1 MQVYFYNVTKKR
13 NSTYIPTQYTMKE
26 VILKHDVSIINPVLA
41 VQENYDNYV
50 NFNYFYIPKFKR
62 YYYITNVDFSN
73 NIAYI
78 SGVVDVL
85 ASYRVDILNSTQ
97 YIIRSQSYWN
107 GNILDSLYPTDSKPT
122 YKRTVISSP
131 FLTADFMDK
140 GTFIVGMVDKNAN
153 FGALNYKRLDHAR
166 MKNLISYLVSKTDS
180 LQAIE
185 KSVVNPLQYIKSLK
199 WFPLN
204 LDTYDSGE
212 VEKVSKFNLLHET
225 ELSITIPKHP
235 QSNRGDYLNL
245 SPYSEVYINLTP
257 FGTVVLDSHYFVK
270 SNIANLKIKVDLVT
284 GIAILEVFNEQGIC
298 ANTTQAMLACDIPL
312 SQVTKDYVGLLSSGV
327 GLVSSLATGNIGG
340 MIGGIM
346 NGINSMIPK
355 VSGGTSGG
363 GLVHTKLDNSINGK
377 FEMLAD
383 ENIEQNGRPCMQKA
397 VLKNLTGFC
406 QVQNGDIAI
415 TGTQTERA
423 EVKALLESGVYLE

>member
-41 VQENYDNYV
+41 VQENYDSYV

-78 SGVVDVL
+78 SGTVDVL

-122 YKRTVISSP
+122 YKTVDFTSP
-131 FLTADFMDK
+131 FMTSAYKEQGSYIIGKVEK
-140 GTFIVGMVDKNAN
+140 GAN
-153 FGALNYKRLDHAR
+153 FGALKYSVLNHAS
-166 MKNLISYLVSKTDS
+166 MVSLIDSLISKTDGFDEIS
-180 LQAIE
+180 
-185 KSVVNPLQYIKSLK
+185 KSIVNPLQYIKSCK
-199 WFPLN
+199 YFPIPHVSLFKEF
-204 LDTYDSGE
+204 SGNDY
-212 VEKVSKFNLLHET
+212 VWKYSMN
-225 ELSITIPKHP
+225 ITLPKHP
-235 QSNRGDYLNL
+235 QSARGEYLNY
-245 SPYSEVYINLTP
+245 SPYTELYLNISP
-257 FGTVVLDSHYFVK
+257 FGTIVIDTHYVAK
-270 SNIANLKIKVDLVT
+270 SNIVQCVIYVDLI
-284 GIAILEVFNEQGIC
+284 GGNAKIELYNEQGIC
-298 ANTTQAMLACDIPL
+298 FDMKETMLACDIPL
-312 SQVTKDYVGLLSSGV
+312 SQVTKDYM
-327 GLVSSLATGNIGG
+327 GLVSAGTGFIGSLLSGNIGG
-340 MIGGIM
+340 AISGIS

-355 VSGGTSGG
+355 VSSSTSGG
-363 GLVHTKLDNSINGK
+363 SLAHLHGNKNLVGK

-397 VLKNLTGFC
+397 ILKNLTGFC
-406 QVQNGDIAI
+406 QVQNGDNAI
-415 TGTQTERA
+415 SGTQTERA
-423 EVKALLESGVYLE
+423 EVKALLESGIYIE

>member
-41 VQENYDNYV
+41 LQENYDGYV
-50 NFNYFYIPKFKR
+50 DFNYFYIPKFKR

-78 SGVVDVL
+78 SGSVDVL

-107 GNILDSLYPTDSKPT
+107 GNILDSLYPTDSKPM
-122 YKRTVISSP
+122 YKTVDFTSP
-131 FLTADFMDK
+131 FMTSAYKEQGSYIIGKVEK
-140 GTFIVGMVDKNAN
+140 GAN
-153 FGALNYKRLDHAR
+153 FGALKYSVLNHAS
-166 MKNLISYLVSKTDS
+166 MVSLIDSLISKTDGFDEIS
-180 LQAIE
+180 
-185 KSVVNPLQYIKSLK
+185 KSIVNPLQYIKSCK
-199 WFPLN
+199 YFPIPHVSLFKEF
-204 LDTYDSGE
+204 SGNDY
-212 VEKVSKFNLLHET
+212 VWKYSMN
-225 ELSITIPKHP
+225 ITLPKHP
-235 QSNRGDYLNL
+235 QSARGEYLNY
-245 SPYSEVYINLTP
+245 SPYTELYLNISP
-257 FGTVVLDSHYFVK
+257 FGTIVLDTHYVAK
-270 SNIANLKIKVDLVT
+270 SNIVQCVIYVDLI
-284 GIAILEVFNEQGIC
+284 GGNAKIELYNEQGIC
-298 ANTTQAMLACDIPL
+298 FDMKETMLACDIPL
-312 SQVTKDYVGLLSSGV
+312 SQVTKDYM
-327 GLVSSLATGNIGG
+327 GLVSAGTGFIGSLLSGNIGG
-340 MIGGIM
+340 AISGIS

-355 VSGGTSGG
+355 VSSATSGG
-363 GLVHTKLDNSINGK
+363 SLAHLHGNKNLVGK

-415 TGTQTERA
+415 SGTQTERA
-423 EVKALLESGVYLE
+423 EVKALLESGIYIE

>member
-41 VQENYDNYV
+41 VQENYDSYV

-78 SGVVDVL
+78 NGTVDVL

-122 YKRTVISSP
+122 YKTVDFTSP
-131 FLTADFMDK
+131 FMTSAYKEQGSYIIGKVEK
-140 GTFIVGMVDKNAN
+140 GAN
-153 FGALNYKRLDHAR
+153 FGALKYSVLNHAS
-166 MKNLISYLVSKTDS
+166 MVSLIDSLISKTDGFDEIS
-180 LQAIE
+180 
-185 KSVVNPLQYIKSLK
+185 KSIVNPLQYIKSCK
-199 WFPLN
+199 YFPIPHVSLFKEF
-204 LDTYDSGE
+204 SGNDY
-212 VEKVSKFNLLHET
+212 VWKYSMN
-225 ELSITIPKHP
+225 ITLPKHP
-235 QSNRGDYLNL
+235 QSARGEYLNY
-245 SPYSEVYINLTP
+245 SPYTELYLNISP
-257 FGTVVLDSHYFVK
+257 FGTIVIDTHYVAK
-270 SNIANLKIKVDLVT
+270 SNIVQCVIYVDLI
-284 GIAILEVFNEQGIC
+284 GGNAKIELYNEQGIC
-298 ANTTQAMLACDIPL
+298 FDMKETMLACDIPL
-312 SQVTKDYVGLLSSGV
+312 SQVTKDYM
-327 GLVSSLATGNIGG
+327 GLVSAGTGFIGSLLSGNIGG
-340 MIGGIM
+340 AISGIS

-355 VSGGTSGG
+355 VSSSTSGG
-363 GLVHTKLDNSINGK
+363 SLAHLHGNKNLVGK

-415 TGTQTERA
+415 SGTQTERA
-423 EVKALLESGVYLE
+423 EVKALLESGIYIE

>member
-62 YYYITNVDFSN
+62 YYFITNVDFSN
-73 NIAYI
+73 NIVYI
-78 SGVVDVL
+78 SGTVDVL

-122 YKRTVISSP
+122 YKTVDFTSP
-131 FLTADFMDK
+131 FMTSAYKEQGSYIIGKVEK
-140 GTFIVGMVDKNAN
+140 GAN
-153 FGALNYKRLDHAR
+153 FGALKYSVLNHAS
-166 MKNLISYLVSKTDS
+166 MVSLIDSLISKTDGFDEIS
-180 LQAIE
+180 
-185 KSVVNPLQYIKSLK
+185 KSIVNPLQYIKSCK
-199 WFPLN
+199 YFPIPH
-204 LDTYDSGE
+204 
-212 VEKVSKFNLLHET
+212 VSLFKEFSDRDYVWKYSMN
-225 ELSITIPKHP
+225 ITLPKHP
-235 QSNRGDYLNL
+235 QSARGEYLNY
-245 SPYSEVYINLTP
+245 SPYTELYLNISP
-257 FGTVVLDSHYFVK
+257 FGTIVIDTHYVAK
-270 SNIANLKIKVDLVT
+270 SNIVQCVIYVDLI
-284 GIAILEVFNEQGIC
+284 GGNAKIELYNEQGIC
-298 ANTTQAMLACDIPL
+298 FDMKETMLACDIPL
-312 SQVTKDYVGLLSSGV
+312 SQVTKDYM
-327 GLVSSLATGNIGG
+327 GLVSAGTGFIGSLLSGNIGG
-340 MIGGIM
+340 AISGIS

-355 VSGGTSGG
+355 VSSATSGG
-363 GLVHTKLDNSINGK
+363 SLAHLHGNKNLVGK

-415 TGTQTERA
+415 TGTQTERM
-423 EVKALLESGVYLE
+423 EIKALLESGVYLE

>member
-26 VILKHDVSIINPVLA
+26 VILKYDVSIINPVLA
-41 VQENYDNYV
+41 LQENYDGYV
-50 NFNYFYIPKFKR
+50 DFNYFYIPKFKR

-78 SGVVDVL
+78 SGTVDVL

-122 YKRTVISSP
+122 YKTVDFTSP
-131 FLTADFMDK
+131 FMTSAYKEQGSYIIGKVEK
-140 GTFIVGMVDKNAN
+140 GAN
-153 FGALNYKRLDHAR
+153 FGALKYSVLNHAS
-166 MKNLISYLVSKTDS
+166 MVSLIDSLISKTDGFDEIS
-180 LQAIE
+180 
-185 KSVVNPLQYIKSLK
+185 KSIVNPLQYIKSCK
-199 WFPLN
+199 YFPIPHVSLFKEF
-204 LDTYDSGE
+204 SGNDY
-212 VEKVSKFNLLHET
+212 VWKYSMN
-225 ELSITIPKHP
+225 ITLPKHP
-235 QSNRGDYLNL
+235 QSARGEYLNY
-245 SPYSEVYINLTP
+245 SPYTELYLNISP
-257 FGTVVLDSHYFVK
+257 FGTIVIDTHYVAK
-270 SNIANLKIKVDLVT
+270 SNIVQCVIYVDLI
-284 GIAILEVFNEQGIC
+284 GGNAKIELYNEQGIC
-298 ANTTQAMLACDIPL
+298 FDMKETMLACDIPL
-312 SQVTKDYVGLLSSGV
+312 SQVTKDYM
-327 GLVSSLATGNIGG
+327 GLVSAGTGFIGSLLSGNIGG
-340 MIGGIM
+340 AISGIS

-355 VSGGTSGG
+355 VSSATSGG
-363 GLVHTKLDNSINGK
+363 SLAHLHGNKNLVGK

-415 TGTQTERA
+415 SGTQTERA
-423 EVKALLESGVYLE
+423 EVKALLESGIYIE

>member
-13 NSTYIPTQYTMKE
+13 NSTYIPTQYTMKD

-41 VQENYDNYV
+41 LQENYDGYV
-50 NFNYFYIPKFKR
+50 DFNYFYIPKFKR

-78 SGVVDVL
+78 SGTVDVL

-122 YKRTVISSP
+122 YKTVDFTSP
-131 FLTADFMDK
+131 FMTSAYKEQGSYIIGKVEK
-140 GTFIVGMVDKNAN
+140 GAN
-153 FGALNYKRLDHAR
+153 FGALKYSVLNHAS
-166 MKNLISYLVSKTDS
+166 MVSLIDSLISKTDGFDEIS
-180 LQAIE
+180 
-185 KSVVNPLQYIKSLK
+185 KSIVNPLQYIKSCK
-199 WFPLN
+199 YFPIPHVSLFKEF
-204 LDTYDSGE
+204 SGNDY
-212 VEKVSKFNLLHET
+212 VWKYSMN
-225 ELSITIPKHP
+225 ITLPKHP
-235 QSNRGDYLNL
+235 QSARGEYLNY
-245 SPYSEVYINLTP
+245 SPYTELYLNISP
-257 FGTVVLDSHYFVK
+257 FGTIVIDTHYVAK
-270 SNIANLKIKVDLVT
+270 SNIVQCVIYVDLI
-284 GIAILEVFNEQGIC
+284 GGNAKIELYNEQGIC
-298 ANTTQAMLACDIPL
+298 FDMKETMLACDIPL
-312 SQVTKDYVGLLSSGV
+312 SQVTKDYM
-327 GLVSSLATGNIGG
+327 GLVSAGTGFIGSLLSGNIGG
-340 MIGGIM
+340 AISGIS

-355 VSGGTSGG
+355 VSSATSGG
-363 GLVHTKLDNSINGK
+363 SLAHLHGNKNLVGK

-415 TGTQTERA
+415 SGTQTERA
-423 EVKALLESGVYLE
+423 EVKALLESGIYIE

>member
-13 NSTYIPTQYTMKE
+13 NSTYIPAEYTLKE

-41 VQENYDNYV
+41 VQENYDSYV

-78 SGVVDVL
+78 SGTVDVL

-122 YKRTVISSP
+122 YKTVDFTSP
-131 FLTADFMDK
+131 FMTSAYKEQGSYIIGKVEK
-140 GTFIVGMVDKNAN
+140 GVN
-153 FGALNYKRLDHAR
+153 FGALKYSVLNHAS
-166 MKNLISYLVSKTDS
+166 MVSLIDSLISKTDGFDEIS
-180 LQAIE
+180 
-185 KSVVNPLQYIKSLK
+185 KSIVNPLQYIKSCK
-199 WFPLN
+199 YFPIPHVSLFKEF
-204 LDTYDSGE
+204 SGNDY
-212 VEKVSKFNLLHET
+212 VWKYSMN
-225 ELSITIPKHP
+225 ITLPKHP
-235 QSNRGDYLNL
+235 QSARGEYLNY
-245 SPYSEVYINLTP
+245 SPYTELYLNISP
-257 FGTVVLDSHYFVK
+257 FGTIVIDTHYVAK
-270 SNIANLKIKVDLVT
+270 SNIVQCVIYVDLI
-284 GIAILEVFNEQGIC
+284 GGNAKIELYNEQGIC
-298 ANTTQAMLACDIPL
+298 FDMKESMLACDIPL
-312 SQVTKDYVGLLSSGV
+312 SQVTKDYM
-327 GLVSSLATGNIGG
+327 GLVSAGTGFIGSLLSGNIGG
-340 MIGGIM
+340 AISGIS

-355 VSGGTSGG
+355 VSSATSGG
-363 GLVHTKLDNSINGK
+363 SLAHLHGNKNLVGK

-397 VLKNLTGFC
+397 ILKNLTGFC

-415 TGTQTERA
+415 SGTQTERA
-423 EVKALLESGVYLE
+423 EVKALLESGIYIE

>member
-41 VQENYDNYV
+41 VQENYDSYV

-78 SGVVDVL
+78 SGTVDVL

-107 GNILDSLYPTDSKPT
+107 GNIMDSLYPTDSKPT
-122 YKRTVISSP
+122 YRTVDFTSP
-131 FLTADFMDK
+131 FMTSAYKEQGSYIIGKVEK
-140 GTFIVGMVDKNAN
+140 GAN
-153 FGALNYKRLDHAR
+153 FGALKYSVLNHAG
-166 MKNLISYLVSKTDS
+166 MVSLIDSLISKTDGFDEIS
-180 LQAIE
+180 
-185 KSVVNPLQYIKSLK
+185 KSIVNPLQYIKSCK
-199 WFPLN
+199 YFPIPHVSLFKAF
-204 LDTYDSGE
+204 SGNDY
-212 VEKVSKFNLLHET
+212 VWKYSMN
-225 ELSITIPKHP
+225 ITLPKHP
-235 QSNRGDYLNL
+235 QSARGEYLNY
-245 SPYSEVYINLTP
+245 SPYTELYLNISP
-257 FGTVVLDSHYFVK
+257 FGTIVIDTHYVAK
-270 SNIANLKIKVDLVT
+270 SNIVQCVIYVDLI
-284 GIAILEVFNEQGIC
+284 GGNAKIELYNEQGIC
-298 ANTTQAMLACDIPL
+298 FDMKETMLACDIPL
-312 SQVTKDYVGLLSSGV
+312 SQVTKDYM
-327 GLVSSLATGNIGG
+327 GLVSAGTGFIGSLLSGNIGG
-340 MIGGIM
+340 AISGIS

-355 VSGGTSGG
+355 VSSSTSGG
-363 GLVHTKLDNSINGK
+363 SLAHLHGNKNLVGK

-415 TGTQTERA
+415 SGTQTERA
-423 EVKALLESGVYLE
+423 EVKALLESGIYIE

>member
-13 NSTYIPTQYTMKE
+13 NSSYIPTQYTMKE

-41 VQENYDNYV
+41 VQENYDSYV

-78 SGVVDVL
+78 SGTVDVL

-122 YKRTVISSP
+122 YKTVDFTSP
-131 FLTADFMDK
+131 FMTSAYKEQGSYIIGKVEK
-140 GTFIVGMVDKNAN
+140 GAN
-153 FGALNYKRLDHAR
+153 FGALKYSVLNHAS
-166 MKNLISYLVSKTDS
+166 MVSLIDSLISKTDGFDEIS
-180 LQAIE
+180 
-185 KSVVNPLQYIKSLK
+185 KSIVNPLQYIKSCK
-199 WFPLN
+199 YFPIPHVSLFKEF
-204 LDTYDSGE
+204 SGNDY
-212 VEKVSKFNLLHET
+212 VWKYSMN
-225 ELSITIPKHP
+225 ITLPKHP
-235 QSNRGDYLNL
+235 QSARGEYLNY
-245 SPYSEVYINLTP
+245 SPYTELYLNISP
-257 FGTVVLDSHYFVK
+257 FGTIVIDTHYVAK
-270 SNIANLKIKVDLVT
+270 SNIVQCVIYVDLI
-284 GIAILEVFNEQGIC
+284 GGNAKIELYNEQGIC
-298 ANTTQAMLACDIPL
+298 FDMKETMLACDIPL
-312 SQVTKDYVGLLSSGV
+312 SQVTKDYM
-327 GLVSSLATGNIGG
+327 GLVSAGTGFIGSLLSGNIGG
-340 MIGGIM
+340 AISGIS

-355 VSGGTSGG
+355 VSSSTSGG
-363 GLVHTKLDNSINGK
+363 SLAHLHGNKNLVGK

-415 TGTQTERA
+415 SGTQTERA
-423 EVKALLESGVYLE
+423 EVKALLESGIYIE

>member
-41 VQENYDNYV
+41 VQENYDSYV

-78 SGVVDVL
+78 SGTVDVL

-107 GNILDSLYPTDSKPT
+107 GNIMDSLYPTDSKPT
-122 YKRTVISSP
+122 YRTVDFTSP
-131 FLTADFMDK
+131 FMTSAYKEQGSYIIGKVEK
-140 GTFIVGMVDKNAN
+140 GAN
-153 FGALNYKRLDHAR
+153 FGALKYSVLNHAS
-166 MKNLISYLVSKTDS
+166 MVSLIDSLISKTDGFDEIS
-180 LQAIE
+180 
-185 KSVVNPLQYIKSLK
+185 KSIVNPLQYIKSCK
-199 WFPLN
+199 YFPIPHVSLFKEF
-204 LDTYDSGE
+204 SGNDY
-212 VEKVSKFNLLHET
+212 VWKYSMN
-225 ELSITIPKHP
+225 ITLPKHP
-235 QSNRGDYLNL
+235 QSARGEYLNY
-245 SPYSEVYINLTP
+245 SPYTELYLNISP
-257 FGTVVLDSHYFVK
+257 FGTIVIDTHYVAK
-270 SNIANLKIKVDLVT
+270 SNIVQCVIYVDLI
-284 GIAILEVFNEQGIC
+284 GGNAKIELYNEQGIC
-298 ANTTQAMLACDIPL
+298 FDMKETMLACDIPL
-312 SQVTKDYVGLLSSGV
+312 SQVTKDYM
-327 GLVSSLATGNIGG
+327 GLVSAGTGFIGSLLSGNIGG
-340 MIGGIM
+340 AISGIS

-355 VSGGTSGG
+355 VSSATSGG
-363 GLVHTKLDNSINGK
+363 SLAHLHGNKNLVGK

-415 TGTQTERA
+415 SGTQTERA
-423 EVKALLESGVYLE
+423 EVKALLESGIYIE

>member
-41 VQENYDNYV
+41 VQENYDSYV

-78 SGVVDVL
+78 SGTVDVL

-122 YKRTVISSP
+122 YKTVDFTSP
-131 FLTADFMDK
+131 FMTSAYKEQGSYIIGKVEK
-140 GTFIVGMVDKNAN
+140 GAN
-153 FGALNYKRLDHAR
+153 FGALKYSVLNHAS
-166 MKNLISYLVSKTDS
+166 MVSLIDSLISKTDGFDEIS
-180 LQAIE
+180 
-185 KSVVNPLQYIKSLK
+185 KSIVNPLQYIKSCK
-199 WFPLN
+199 YFPIPHVSLFKEF
-204 LDTYDSGE
+204 SGNDY
-212 VEKVSKFNLLHET
+212 VWKYSMN
-225 ELSITIPKHP
+225 ITLPKHP
-235 QSNRGDYLNL
+235 QSARGEYLNY
-245 SPYSEVYINLTP
+245 SPYTELYLNISP
-257 FGTVVLDSHYFVK
+257 FGTIVIDTHYVAK
-270 SNIANLKIKVDLVT
+270 SNIVQCIIYVDLI
-284 GIAILEVFNEQGIC
+284 GGNAKIELYNEQGIC
-298 ANTTQAMLACDIPL
+298 FDMKETMLACDIPL
-312 SQVTKDYVGLLSSGV
+312 SQVTKDYM
-327 GLVSSLATGNIGG
+327 GLVSAGTGFIGSLLSGNIGG
-340 MIGGIM
+340 AISGIS
-346 NGINSMIPK
+346 NGINSMMPK
-355 VSGGTSGG
+355 VSSATSGG
-363 GLVHTKLDNSINGK
+363 SLAHLHGNKNLVGK

-415 TGTQTERA
+415 SGTQTERA
-423 EVKALLESGVYLE
+423 EVKALLESGIYIE

>member
-41 VQENYDNYV
+41 LQENYDGYV
-50 NFNYFYIPKFKR
+50 DFNYFYIPKFKR

-78 SGVVDVL
+78 SGTVDVL

-97 YIIRSQSYWN
+97 YIIRSQTYWN

-122 YKRTVISSP
+122 YKTVDFTSP
-131 FLTADFMDK
+131 FMTSAYK
-140 GTFIVGMVDKNAN
+140 EQGSYIIGMVEKGAN
-153 FGALNYKRLDHAR
+153 FGALKYSVLNHAS
-166 MKNLISYLVSKTDS
+166 MVSLIDSLISKTDGFDEIS
-180 LQAIE
+180 
-185 KSVVNPLQYIKSLK
+185 KSIVNPLQYIKSCK
-199 WFPLN
+199 YFPIPHVSLFKEF
-204 LDTYDSGE
+204 SGNDY
-212 VEKVSKFNLLHET
+212 VWKYSMN
-225 ELSITIPKHP
+225 ITLPKHP
-235 QSNRGDYLNL
+235 QSARGEYLNY
-245 SPYSEVYINLTP
+245 SPYTELYLNISP
-257 FGTVVLDSHYFVK
+257 FGTIVIDTHYVAK
-270 SNIANLKIKVDLVT
+270 SNIVQCVIYVDLI
-284 GIAILEVFNEQGIC
+284 GGNAKIELYNEQGIC
-298 ANTTQAMLACDIPL
+298 FDMKETMLACDIPL
-312 SQVTKDYVGLLSSGV
+312 SQVTKDYM
-327 GLVSSLATGNIGG
+327 GLVSAGTGFIGSLLSGNIGG
-340 MIGGIM
+340 AISGIS

-355 VSGGTSGG
+355 VSSATSGG
-363 GLVHTKLDNSINGK
+363 SLAHLHGNKNLVGK

-415 TGTQTERA
+415 SGTQTERA
-423 EVKALLESGVYLE
+423 EVKALLESGIYIE

>member
-26 VILKHDVSIINPVLA
+26 VILKYDVSIINPVLA
-41 VQENYDNYV
+41 LQENYDGYV
-50 NFNYFYIPKFKR
+50 DFNYFYIPKFKR

-78 SGVVDVL
+78 SGTVDVL

-122 YKRTVISSP
+122 YKTVDFTSP
-131 FLTADFMDK
+131 FMTSAYKEQGSYIIGKVEK
-140 GTFIVGMVDKNAN
+140 GAN
-153 FGALNYKRLDHAR
+153 FGALKYSVLNHAS
-166 MKNLISYLVSKTDS
+166 MVSLIDSLISKTDGFDEIS
-180 LQAIE
+180 
-185 KSVVNPLQYIKSLK
+185 KSIVNPLQYIKSCK
-199 WFPLN
+199 YFPIPHVSLFKEF
-204 LDTYDSGE
+204 SGNDY
-212 VEKVSKFNLLHET
+212 VWKYSMN
-225 ELSITIPKHP
+225 ITLPKHP
-235 QSNRGDYLNL
+235 QSARGEYLNY
-245 SPYSEVYINLTP
+245 SPYTELYLNISP
-257 FGTVVLDSHYFVK
+257 FGTIVIDTHYVAK
-270 SNIANLKIKVDLVT
+270 SNIVQCVIYVDLI
-284 GIAILEVFNEQGIC
+284 GGNAKIELYNEQGIC
-298 ANTTQAMLACDIPL
+298 FDMKETMLACDIPL
-312 SQVTKDYVGLLSSGV
+312 SQVTKDYM
-327 GLVSSLATGNIGG
+327 GLVSAGTGFIGSLLSGNIGG
-340 MIGGIM
+340 AISGIS

-355 VSGGTSGG
+355 VSSSTSGG
-363 GLVHTKLDNSINGK
+363 SLAHLHGNKNLVGK

-415 TGTQTERA
+415 SGTQTERA
-423 EVKALLESGVYLE
+423 EVKALLESGIYIE

>member
-78 SGVVDVL
+78 SGMVDVL

-107 GNILDSLYPTDSKPT
+107 GNIMDSLYPTDSKPA
-122 YKRTVISSP
+122 YKTVDFTSP
-131 FLTADFMDK
+131 FMTSAYKEQGSYIIGKVEK
-140 GTFIVGMVDKNAN
+140 GAN
-153 FGALNYKRLDHAR
+153 FGALKYSVLNHASLVS
-166 MKNLISYLVSKTDS
+166 LIDSLISKTDGFDEIS
-180 LQAIE
+180 
-185 KSVVNPLQYIKSLK
+185 KSIVNPLQYIKSCK
-199 WFPLN
+199 YFPIPHVSLFKEF
-204 LDTYDSGE
+204 SGNDY
-212 VEKVSKFNLLHET
+212 VWKYSMN
-225 ELSITIPKHP
+225 ITLPKHP
-235 QSNRGDYLNL
+235 QSARGEYLNY
-245 SPYSEVYINLTP
+245 SPYTELYLNISP
-257 FGTVVLDSHYFVK
+257 FGTIVIDTHYVAK
-270 SNIANLKIKVDLVT
+270 SNIVQCVIYVDLI
-284 GIAILEVFNEQGIC
+284 GGNAKIELYNEQGIC
-298 ANTTQAMLACDIPL
+298 FDMKETMLACDIPL
-312 SQVTKDYVGLLSSGV
+312 SQVTKDYM
-327 GLVSSLATGNIGG
+327 GLVSAGTGFIGSLLSGNIGG
-340 MIGGIM
+340 AISGIS

-355 VSGGTSGG
+355 VSSATSGG
-363 GLVHTKLDNSINGK
+363 SLAHLHGNKNLVGK

-415 TGTQTERA
+415 SGTQTERA
-423 EVKALLESGVYLE
+423 EVKALLESGIYLE